1 MGTTKEIDITGFKD
15 LYPFE
20 PHFFERNG
28 LKMHYLDEGQG
39 PAVVMVHG
47 NPTWSFYY
55 RRLVT
60 SLSREYRTIVPDHI
74 GCGLSDKP
82 RNGAYDFR
90 YKSRVADLEALL
102 DHLVPDGPITLI
114 VHDWGGPI
122 GLAWALRHPDRVA
135 RVVITNTAAFLA
147 IEGKTVPWQLR
158 LIRNVAP
165 AAKLLVQ
172 GFNAFS
178 RGALYMAAKR
188 RLSREVKQGLTAPYN
203 SWSNRLATLRF
214 VQDIPLYPEDPGYD
228 LLDWVDQNLT
238 ALSGRPMMILWGEKD
253 FVFDMAYLA
262 EWKKRFP
269 GVEIHTYPEAG
280 HYLLEDEPDQTAR
293 QVEAFLKNNPI

>member
-1 MGTTKEIDITGFKD
+1 MGNTREIDTSGFKD
-15 LYPFE
+15 LYPFQS
-20 PHFFERNG
+20 HFFDRNG

-55 RRLVT
+55 RNLVT
-60 SLSREYRTIVPDHI
+60 CLSREYRTIVPDHI

-82 RNGAYDFR
+82 QNGEYDYR

-122 GLAWALRHPDRVA
+122 GLAWALGRPERIS
-135 RVVITNTAAFLA
+135 RLVITNTAAFLA

-165 AAKLLVQ
+165 AATLLVQ

-188 RLSREVKQGLTAPYN
+188 PLSREVKQGLTAPYN

-214 VQDIPLYPEDPGYD
+214 VQDIPLYPQDPGYD
-228 LLDWVDQNLT
+228 LLAWVDQNLLT
-238 ALSGRPMMILWGEKD
+238 LSGRPMMILWGEQD
-253 FVFDMAYLA
+253 FVFDMAYLS

-269 GVEIHTYPEAG
+269 EAEVHTYPEAG

-293 QVEAFLKNNPI
+293 QVEAFLQNNPI

>member
-1 MGTTKEIDITGFKD
+1 MKNSKAIDISGFRD

-20 PHFFERNG
+20 PHYFDRNG
-28 LKMHYLDEGQG
+28 LKMHYVDEGQG
-39 PAVVMVHG
+39 SPVVMVHG

-55 RRLVT
+55 RNLVA
-60 SLSREYRTIVPDHI
+60 SLSKDFRTIVPDHI

-82 RNGAYDFR
+82 QNGEYDFR

-102 DHLVPDGPITLI
+102 DHAVPDGPITLI

-122 GLAWALRHPDRVA
+122 GLAWALKHIERVA

-147 IEGKTVPWQLR
+147 IQGKTVPWQLR

-165 AAKLLVQ
+165 AATVLVQ

-178 RGALYMAAKR
+178 RGALYMAAKKP
-188 RLSREVKQGLTAPYN
+188 LAPKVKQGLTAPYN
-203 SWSNRLATLRF
+203 SWGNRLATLRF
-214 VQDIPLYPEDPGYD
+214 VQDIPLYPQDPGYD
-228 LLDWVDQNLT
+228 LLAWVDQNLSS
-238 ALSGRPMMILWGEKD
+238 LSGRPMMILWGEKD

-269 GVEIHTYPEAG
+269 EVGVHTFPSAG

-293 QVEAFLKNNPI
+293 LVETFLKDNPI

>member
-1 MGTTKEIDITGFKD
+1 MGNTREIDTSGFKD
-15 LYPFE
+15 LYPFQS
-20 PHFFERNG
+20 HFFDRNG

-55 RRLVT
+55 RNLVT
-60 SLSREYRTIVPDHI
+60 CLSREYRTIVPDHI

-82 RNGAYDFR
+82 QNGEYDYR

-122 GLAWALRHPDRVA
+122 GLAWALGRPERIS
-135 RVVITNTAAFLA
+135 RLVITNTAAFLA

-165 AAKLLVQ
+165 AATLLVQ

-188 RLSREVKQGLTAPYN
+188 PLSREVKTRSDRAVQLMVQSAGHIAVRAGHTAVPSGSRIRPVGLGGPKPFDFIRPPHDDSVGRAGFCV
-203 SWSNRLATLRF
+203 RH
-214 VQDIPLYPEDPGYD
+214 G
-228 LLDWVDQNLT
+228 
-238 ALSGRPMMILWGEKD
+238 LS
-253 FVFDMAYLA
+253 V
-262 EWKKRFP
+262 
-269 GVEIHTYPEAG
+269 GVEKTIPRG
-280 HYLLEDEPDQTAR
+280 
-293 QVEAFLKNNPI
+293 